1 MATVNKRL
9 RDKIVSQVI
18 KEITFARQY
27 KQARIKTWKKNE
39 DMYYGRK
46 RATDDSRANVE
57 LGKMQGFVHTIMSKI
72 DNPLV
77 FKFVKRKDADLR
89 KAALMNSLRE
99 KDASSDDWDYKDLL
113 GKKQGLIYGRA
124 IYCYYADSYNEYCA
138 HLEPVDVYDFLID
151 PAGGGYD
158 VEKAFYLGRYGIV
171 KTKQQLKQ
179 GVKDGLYISGEVTNL
194 TGGGGNATEMT
205 QEEVNA
211 SNRYMQLART
221 QLRQIQDSDKFKFWE
236 WYTTY
241 DGTRYYLLMTNDGA
255 CVACTEL
262 VDKFKSDLWPFWT
275 WACFPDLTE
284 FWTPSYCDYAREI
297 FMAQAI
303 SINQMIDNAEAI
315 NKPMKAVQFKLIE
328 NPAELK
334 YRKDGYIR
342 IKETDDIRKAFM
354 PIDVPSIDTP
364 LKLYQALDSIQQL
377 ESGVT
382 AGDKGGA
389 PNNGDQTATIYEG
402 NQQNSA
408 DRFGLLNKS
417 YAYGYKR
424 FALLY
429 ENGVYEHLTRKTAV
443 EIVGVDGVDV
453 IELKKSD
460 IKPRGGY
467 TYIIQ
472 ASDAE
477 TQADTSDKRNKLTFL
492 TNAGANPAYAS
503 LVNWQKAFEMQA
515 TIAGFNLDEVKELLD
530 TDAWGNADLMSQAAE
545 DIEEILGGT
554 MPKPNIAA
562 NIAYKQRILDYMKA
576 KYTELPPRTF
586 AMFTAYLQSIEQF
599 VVRNTVSAMTNQIAK
614 MGVGGMQ
621 DEQGQDMQNNNQ
633 GAGIEQ
639 QQMPQPNDVG
649 GNGSEPL
656 PFSG

>member
-9 RDKIVSQVI
+9 RDKLVSQAI
-18 KEITFARQY
+18 KEISFARMY
-27 KQARIKTWKKNE
+27 KQARIKQWKKNE

-46 RATDDSRANVE
+46 RATDDSRANVD
-57 LGKMQGFVHTIMSKI
+57 LGKMQGFVHTILSKI

-77 FKFVKRKDADLR
+77 FKYIKRKEADYR
-89 KAALMNSLRE
+89 KANLLNSLRE

-124 IYCYYADSYNEYCA
+124 IYCYYAESSNGYKSN
-138 HLEPVDVYDFLID
+138 LEPVDVYDFLID

-158 VEKAFYLGRYGIV
+158 MELAFYMGRYGII
-171 KTKQQLKQ
+171 KTKQQLKD
-179 GVKDGLYISGEVTNL
+179 GVKSGIYINSEVQNL
-194 TGGGGNATEMT
+194 TSGGGNATEMSE
-205 QEEVNA
+205 EEVNA

-241 DGTRYYLLMTNDGA
+241 DSVRYYLLMTNDGA
-255 CVACTEL
+255 CVKCCEL
-262 VDKFKSDLWPFWT
+262 KDLFKSDLWPFWS
-275 WACFPDLTE
+275 WAAFPDLTE
-284 FWTPSYCDYAREI
+284 FWTPSYCDYSREI
-297 FMAQAI
+297 FMAQSI

-334 YRKDGYIR
+334 YRKDGYVR

-354 PIDVPSIDTP
+354 SLDVPSIDTP
-364 LKLYQALDSIQQL
+364 LKLYQALDAIQQL

-382 AGDKGGA
+382 NDAMGQSSEEKVG
-389 PNNGDQTATIYEG
+389 IYDG
-402 NQQNSA
+402 NVQAAA

-417 YAYGYKR
+417 YAFGYKR

-429 ENGVYEHLTRKTAV
+429 ENGAYEHLSKKTAV
-443 EIVGVDGVDV
+443 EITGIDGIDV
-453 IELKKSD
+453 VEIKKSD

-467 TYIIQ
+467 TYLIQ

-477 TQADTSDKRNKLTFL
+477 TQADTIDKKNKLTFL
-492 TNAGANPAYAS
+492 SNAGANPAFAKI
-503 LVNWQKAFEMQA
+503 VNWQKAFEMQA
-515 TIAGFNLDEVKELLD
+515 SIAGFTLDEVKELLD
-530 TDAWGNADLMSQAAE
+530 IDSWGNADLMSQAAE
-545 DIEEILGGT
+545 DIEKMLDGE

-576 KYTELPPRTF
+576 KHGEMNMREFL
-586 AMFTAYLQSIEQF
+586 MFTNYLQSIEVY
-599 VVRNTVSAMTNQIAK
+599 VVRNTVSAMTNQMAK
-614 MGVGGMQ
+614 MGMAQLGSTDDGTQ
-621 DEQGQDMQNNNQ
+621 DGQNNNQ
-633 GAGIEQ
+633 AAGIETQ
-639 QQMPQPNDVG
+639 QPLPTPNAVD
-649 GNGSEPL
+649 GSEGQQ
-656 PFSG
+656 PFTS